1 MYANAQNSIIWLK
14 SCEPPGPPSPPF
26 SHCLAVS
33 RAKVPLDPQSTFRRK
48 RWHKPLTPSTGDP
61 AAMEDWC
68 WKWLESGGRSR
79 LLVVGMELVE
89 VGQLLLWT
97 GTRWLSEQYTVTMRL
112 VFYSSLLNGRVG
124 LCTIAI
130 CHQPRGNDVQGRC
143 LCLNIQW
150 CFGL

>member
-1 MYANAQNSIIWLK
+1 MYADAPNNMIKKLWAPGTLFSPFQPLPCPGQRCRWTRSLHFEGKGGTSHWRPQRVTRLPWRIDAGNGWKAGEDRGCWWL
-14 SCEPPGPPSPPF
+14 
-26 SHCLAVS
+26 
-33 RAKVPLDPQSTFRRK
+33 
-48 RWHKPLTPSTGDP
+48 
-61 AAMEDWC
+61 
-68 WKWLESGGRSR
+68 
-79 LLVVGMELVE
+79 VGMELVE
-89 VGQLLLWT
+89 AGQLLLWT
-97 GTRWLSEQYTVTMRL
+97 GTRWLLEQYTVTMRL